1 MINWGALGLV
11 GLVSLAVGVIVVV
24 LVAIALVG
32 LSARELAEGESNV
45 SPDAP
50 ATATA
55 TATIDGT
62 PPVGLATAPAMSA
75 ALGTVLAVVC
85 LLAVAAI
92 VIYGLSLI
100 IFHH

>member
-32 LSARELAEGESNV
+32 LSARELAQGEGNV
-45 SPDAP
+45 SPDTSAE
-50 ATATA
+50 
-55 TATIDGT
+55 ATIDGT
-62 PPVGLATAPAMSA
+62 PPVGLATAPAMPA
-75 ALGTVLAVVC
+75 AAGTALAVVC

-92 VIYGLSLI
+92 VVYGLSLV

>member
-11 GLVSLAVGVIVVV
+11 SIVSLAVGVVVVV

-32 LSARELAEGESNV
+32 LSAREASLVGSPAE
-45 SPDAP
+45 A
-50 ATATA
+50 ATA
-55 TATIDGT
+55 DGGE
-62 PPVGLATAPAMSA
+62 PVGRAAGPVMSA
-75 ALGTVLAVVC
+75 GAGTALAVIC

-92 VIYGLSLI
+92 VVYGLSLV

>member
-11 GLVSLAVGVIVVV
+11 GLVSLAVGVVVVV

-50 ATATA
+50 A

>member
-11 GLVSLAVGVIVVV
+11 GLVSLVVGVVVVV

-32 LSARELAEGESNV
+32 LSARELAQGESNV

-50 ATATA
+50 P

-62 PPVGLATAPAMSA
+62 PPVGLATGPAMSA
-75 ALGTVLAVVC
+75 GVGTGLAVVC
-85 LLAVAAI
+85 LLAVVAI
-92 VIYGLSLI
+92 VVYGLSLI